1 MRRNQWQRAQA
12 RACEKNIKLEIRQ
25 NWRTPFFSSTP
36 RIYKN
41 SFKNTYINVQGRYI
55 NLCTY
60 VAL

>member
-25 NWRTPFFSSTP
+25 NWRSPFFSSTFG
-36 RIYKN
+36 IYKN
-41 SFKNTYINVQGRYI
+41 SFKNTYISVRGRYI
-55 NLCTY
+55 NLYMY